1 MRTTSLPALLLIAA
15 ISAAASMADR
25 PGFKDPALF
34 TRMPSFYLSDQGAVK
49 ETQFDFFEF
58 SVTSAG
64 KTVRERVEGRKV
76 VYTYSFDRT
85 AGAPPSGLQVARN
98 YQSAAKRLGGEVL
111 YDGPSLRD
119 TYNRTTLLLRKG
131 GSETWVEVMTRAATY
146 YVTIV
151 ERGEMQQDVV
161 ANADALKSGLAAQG
175 HVEVPGIVFDF
186 NKSDVK
192 PESKPA
198 LDEVVKLL
206 RASPTL
212 RVWVVGHTDAVGTAD
227 FNVRLSDA
235 RAAAVV
241 KSLVDAGIDAKRLT
255 PHGNGPYAPV
265 ATNATD
271 GGRAKNR
278 RVELVAQP

>member
-1 MRTTSLPALLLIAA
+1 
-15 ISAAASMADR
+15 
-25 PGFKDPALF
+25 
-34 TRMPSFYLSDQGAVK
+34 
-49 ETQFDFFEF
+49 
-58 SVTSAG
+58 
-64 KTVRERVEGRKV
+64 
-76 VYTYSFDRT
+76 
-85 AGAPPSGLQVARN
+85 
-98 YQSAAKRLGGEVL
+98 VL